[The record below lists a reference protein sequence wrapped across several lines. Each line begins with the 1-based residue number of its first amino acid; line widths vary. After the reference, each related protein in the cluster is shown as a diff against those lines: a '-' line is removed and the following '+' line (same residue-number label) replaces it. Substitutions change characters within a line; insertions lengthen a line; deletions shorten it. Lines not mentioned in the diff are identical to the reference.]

1 MEEDK
6 VVLELGYGLISLV
19 NKTNSGLITAISVL
33 RKQKPCLPAIRIKDN
48 FTLAPTEISINNER
62 HLLENGNDSVSQIIT
77 YLSHYGEAHSE
88 IFGTS

>member
-6 VVLELGYGLISLV
+6 VVLELGYELISLV

-62 HLLENGNDSVSQIIT
+62 HLLENGNEVSQIIT
-77 YLSHYGEAHSE
+77 YLSHYVEAHPE
-88 IFGTS
+88 VFGTR